1 MPGGGIGNDSLYA
14 SNGFGYS
21 LRRAGY
27 TDIDVLPHARAGEVD
42 KCTRFGLK
50 RPERCSALAYDG
62 SGVPEG
68 HRHPLHH
75 RVVVAVCLFVVCL
88 LKESDLC
95 GWLGGWEVCVF
106 VCVYVCVCVGAR
118 V

>member
-1 MPGGGIGNDSLYA
+1 MPGGGIGNDGLYA

-42 KCTRFGLK
+42 MCTRFGLK
-50 RPERCSALAYDG
+50 RPKRCSALAYDG

-68 HRHPLHH
+68 HWHPLRH
-75 RVVVAVCLFVVCL
+75 RVVVAVCLC
-88 LKESDLC
+88 
-95 GWLGGWEVCVF
+95 
-106 VCVYVCVCVGAR
+106 
-118 V
+118 